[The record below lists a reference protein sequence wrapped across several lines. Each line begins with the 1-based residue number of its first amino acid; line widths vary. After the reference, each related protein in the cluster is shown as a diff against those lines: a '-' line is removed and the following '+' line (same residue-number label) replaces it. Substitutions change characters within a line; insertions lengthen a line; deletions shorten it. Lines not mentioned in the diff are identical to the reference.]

1 MGLTLPLITLL
12 ATLTLA
18 CIAYLDRRSK
28 VSMRELNLRE
38 RIRAAAPAVKDAPAT
53 APQGSA
59 RARSLPGSSRLAIG
73 LERWV
78 VQAGVDLSAR
88 EFLEFTLVFGLAG
101 VALAALR
108 TASPVVL
115 LYALCPAALP
125 FLYVAVRRRRRLAT
139 FSQQLPFVLDFLRSS
154 LGAGLTMIRG
164 LQMAAE
170 NSPEPIASELKLALE
185 QVEVG
190 ANIADALESMFKR
203 VPEESLGFLVVAV
216 RIQVQVGSGM
226 AEIIERVT
234 DAIRS
239 RQRLQKEVRTLTA
252 QGRMSGMMVGLLPVV
267 VLIAFTLLRP
277 DYTWPLFHDPAGI
290 RLLETAALL
299 DIIAFLLIRW
309 IIQID

>member
-12 ATLTLA
+12 AALTLA
-18 CIAYLDRRSK
+18 GIAYLDYRAKAST
-28 VSMRELNLRE
+28 RELNLRQ
-38 RIRAAAPAVKDAPAT
+38 RIRAAAPALKGAPAT
-53 APQGSA
+53 APQA
-59 RARSLPGSSRLAIG
+59 PVRARSLPGSSRLAVG
-73 LERWV
+73 LDRWV
-78 VQAGVDLSAR
+78 AQAGVELSAR

-125 FLYVAVRRRRRLAT
+125 PMYVALRRRRRLAS
-139 FSQQLPFVLDFLRSS
+139 FSKQLPYVLDFLRSS
-154 LGAGLTMIRG
+154 LGAGHTMIRG

-170 NSPEPIASELKLALE
+170 NSPDPIAGELRLALE

-190 ANIADALESMFKR
+190 SSIADALESMFKR

-234 DAIRS
+234 DAIRN
-239 RQRLQKEVRTLTA
+239 RQRLQKEVRALTA
-252 QGRMSGMMVGLLPVV
+252 QGRMSGLMVGLLPVV
-267 VLIAFTLLRP
+267 VLVAFTLLRP
-277 DYTWPLFHDPAGI
+277 EYTWPLFHDPAGI